1 MHDFPKNTTY
11 CVAYNSRARIW
22 TLQNL
27 GQPLR
32 HITEAPPS
40 GFQKKFWDPR
50 QQDKEWN
57 ADSAHVVK
65 PEEVET
71 GIGESIVQMEL
82 PFVEPKKG

>member
-1 MHDFPKNTTY
+1 M
-11 CVAYNSRARIW
+11 
-22 TLQNL
+22 
-27 GQPLR
+27 
-32 HITEAPPS
+32 EAPPS

-50 QQDKEWN
+50 EQDKEWN
-57 ADSAHVVK
+57 AASAHVVK